1 MKLSLNW
8 LKDYIDISDL
18 TLDEIVNQMV
28 KCGFEVESIE
38 KLGEGTNL
46 IVGEVIDCKDH
57 PDSDH
62 LHVTKVNIGKEVLDI
77 VCGAPNCRTG
87 LKVIVAQVGAKLP
100 GGEIKAGVIRG
111 QTSNGML
118 CSLKELGVNEEIL
131 PSDSPSKNGI
141 EELDDRFNI
150 GETDVLGKLGYD
162 DVILDVSIYANRPDC
177 LSMFAMA
184 KEMGA
189 ILNRKVTLPDYEGKA
204 NIGSKSNFKL
214 NSESKNCTHFL
225 AKVINDVTIKESP
238 EWLKNHLKANGVKC
252 INNLVDISNLV
263 MLETG
268 QPLHFYDLRSN
279 PAREITVKDNYKG
292 SYIALDG
299 VEYNIE
305 EGDLMITSQ
314 GKPIGIA
321 GIMGGDNTKILED
334 TKGLI
339 IEAALFDHAQ
349 IRRTSNRL
357 GLQTEAAA
365 RFSKGLEPLAQNKA
379 MDRAVELLIEL
390 ADAKD
395 IEETVEYGCA
405 NYKPYVIEETL
416 THLNNLIGMNYSMQE
431 ATDVIK
437 RLDFEVKIDG
447 DKFITTIPSY
457 RATDLKIRED
467 IDEEIIRLTD
477 FDKLQSSLPLMPQT
491 VGSLTN
497 IQKIRRT
504 IRQLL
509 TDNGL
514 YDTVNYTLVN
524 NKYIDDACMPC
535 GEAIELQSALS
546 DARKYIR
553 NSLMNSLLEVLGY
566 NLDHNNENV
575 NLFEI
580 SKVYA
585 KDIEQ
590 ERLGIV
596 LQGSLV
602 DEKIKHLNV
611 ISDFYVLKGLILQV
625 LSKLGFEQGR
635 VQIKENN
642 MDINHF
648 HPYQSAIIV
657 MDNKEIGIFG
667 KLHPNFTKAKKLSD
681 GIVYGELIL
690 DDIANAKASKVKAP
704 VINKYPSVSRDI
716 SIVVKDDVKSSDLIT
731 TIKKAG
737 GNIVKNIEVF
747 DVYQGEHIQEGYKS
761 VSLNIIYLD
770 AEKTLKV
777 EDVNPIHEKILNELT
792 AKFEATQR

>member
-8 LKDYIDISDL
+8 LKDYMDLSDL
-18 TLDEIVNQMV
+18 TLDQIVDQMV
-28 KCGFEVESIE
+28 KCGFEVESID

-46 IVGEVIDCKDH
+46 IVGEVIECKDH

-77 VCGAPNCRTG
+77 VCGAPNCRQG

-111 QTSNGML
+111 QASNGML
-118 CSLKELGVNEEIL
+118 CSLKELGVSEDIL
-131 PSDSPSKNGI
+131 PIDSPSKNGI
-141 EELDDRFNI
+141 EELGDNFKVGD
-150 GETDVLGKLGYD
+150 TDVLAKLGYD

-189 ILNRKVTLPDYEGKA
+189 ILNKKATLPDYEGKA
-204 NIGSKSNFKL
+204 NIGNKSNFKL

-225 AKVINDVTIKESP
+225 AKVVNNVTIKESP
-238 EWLKNHLKANGVKC
+238 EWLQNHLKANGVKC

-268 QPLHFYDLRSN
+268 QPLHFYDSRSN
-279 PAREITVKDNYKG
+279 TAREITVKDDYEG
-292 SYIALDG
+292 TYTALDG
-299 VEYNIE
+299 VEYKIE
-305 EGDLMITSQ
+305 KGDLMITSE

-321 GIMGGDNTKILED
+321 GIMGGDNTKILDD

-395 IEETVEYGCA
+395 FEETVEYGQA
-405 NYKPYVIEETL
+405 DYKPYVIEETL
-416 THLNNLIGMNYSMQE
+416 THLNALIGMNYTMNE
-431 ATDVIK
+431 AIDVIK
-437 RLDFEVKIDG
+437 RLDFDVKVDG
-447 DKFITTIPSY
+447 DKFITSIPSY

-477 FDKLQSSLPLMPQT
+477 FDKLESTLPLMPQT

-497 IQKIRRT
+497 IQEIRRT

-509 TDNGL
+509 TSHGL
-514 YDTVNYTLVN
+514 YDTVNYTLVSD
-524 NKYIDDACMPC
+524 KYIEDACMPC
-535 GEAIELQSALS
+535 GEVIELQSALS

-553 NSLMNSLLEVLGY
+553 NSLMNSLLEVLSY
-566 NLDHNNENV
+566 NLDHNNEDV
-575 NLFEI
+575 NIFEI
-580 SKVYA
+580 SKVYG

-596 LQGSLV
+596 LEGSLV
-602 DEKIKHLNV
+602 DEKIKHLKV
-611 ISDFYVLKGLILQV
+611 KSDFYVLKGIILQL

-642 MDINHF
+642 LDTTHF
-648 HPYQSAIIV
+648 HPYQSAILV
-657 MDNKEIGIFG
+657 MDNKTLGIFG
-667 KLHPNFTKAKKLSD
+667 KLHPNFCKAKKLSSD
-681 GIVYGELIL
+681 IIYGEIIL
-690 DDIANAKASKVKAP
+690 DDLATAKPSKVKAP
-704 VINKYPSVSRDI
+704 VVNKYPSVSRDI
-716 SIVVKDDVKSSDLIT
+716 SIAVKEDVKSSDLIT
-731 TIKKAG
+731 AIKKAG
-737 GNIVKNIEVF
+737 GAIVKNIEVF
-747 DVYQGEHIQEGYKS
+747 DVYQGEHIEKGYKS
-761 VSLNIIYLD
+761 VSLNIVYLD
-770 AEKTLKV
+770 PEKTLKV
-777 EDVNPIHEKILNELT
+777 EDVNPIHEKILNDLT